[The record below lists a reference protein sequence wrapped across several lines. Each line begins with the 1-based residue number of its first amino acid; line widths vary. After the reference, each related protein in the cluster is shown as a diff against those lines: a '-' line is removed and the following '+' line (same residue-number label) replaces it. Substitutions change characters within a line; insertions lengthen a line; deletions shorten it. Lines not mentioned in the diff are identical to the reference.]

1 MANETATSAVP
12 AAVPATSTP
21 TQSATGPGAA
31 TPPAIPEA
39 ALTALKAAG
48 IDPGSWEMDLI
59 INGASEKVPLAVARQ
74 FAQKV
79 RAADKRFQDAA
90 ARDQRFARLSDDVK
104 KDPSKIWDAF
114 EMLGGKADDVAL
126 ARVEASLKREVE
138 RSRETAAQ
146 RAMREEN
153 EGLRKK
159 ENDRV
164 QAEQQKAY
172 TARVEAHKMSQGKAL
187 YEAVEATSLPHS
199 DATALRI
206 VAIMDRA
213 LEQGIDYS
221 PATLAKIAEQEVME
235 EIQAVL
241 SAQKDVGRRRKLV
254 GEDLLQ
260 AILRGDVET
269 AAAAPGVPSEEIER
283 APSRSVEDD
292 GTTTV
297 RFKPKSGK
305 KSKPEA
311 QAIRELTRAL
321 KSGAIPKIP

>member
-1 MANETATSAVP
+1 
-12 AAVPATSTP
+12 
-21 TQSATGPGAA
+21 
-31 TPPAIPEA
+31 
-39 ALTALKAAG
+39 
-48 IDPGSWEMDLI
+48 MDLI

-90 ARDQRFARLSDDVK
+90 ARDQRFARLSDEVK
-104 KDPSKIWDAF
+104 KTPEKIWEAF

-138 RSRETAAQ
+138 RSRETPSQ

-153 EGLRKK
+153 ERLKRA
-159 ENDRV
+159 ENDRT
-164 QAEQQKAY
+164 QGEQQKAY
-172 TARVEAHKMSQGKAL
+172 AARVEAHKLSQGKAL
-187 YEAVEATSLPHS
+187 YDAVESTSLPHT
-199 DATALRI
+199 DATAIRI
-206 VAIMDRA
+206 VSIMERA

-260 AILRGDVET
+260 AILRGDVES
-269 AAAAPGVPSEEIER
+269 AQAAPGVPSEEAEPTPR
-283 APSRSVEDD
+283 RTVEDD
-292 GTTTV
+292 GSTTV
-297 RFKPKSGK
+297 RFKPKGAK